1 MAVKRRQ
8 PTFAEIVDDVRSEP
22 STPPSGR
29 HAIRPG
35 QLNKAGEF
43 FDLAGRPLH
52 LEGRVTAEDAAE
64 LIVNHAALVAYE
76 GCGCGGWSHCRPSWA
91 SPAQV
96 TALTVTRDLD
106 VLLATGAENGVA
118 GMCRKPSLVRTRHG
132 SRGGSDRRVVVVILK
147 TALPCGQ
154 TNVRKRTA
162 H

>member
-52 LEGRVTAEDAAE
+52 LEGRVTAEAAE
-64 LIVNHAALVAYE
+64 KLIVNHAALVAYE

-96 TALTVTRDLD
+96 TALAVTRDLD
-106 VLLATGAENGVA
+106 VLLDSQEWIESYSGDA
-118 GMCRKPSLVRTRHG
+118 GKVVFLHG
-132 SRGGSDRRVVVVILK
+132 GDDWEDLI
-147 TALPCGQ
+147 
-154 TNVRKRTA
+154 
-162 H
+162 